1 MIYRG
6 IRQRNESILS
16 EDCREVTASC
26 VCVYLNRK
34 LLLVV
39 WYEYDL

>member
-1 MIYRG
+1 MNQLI
-6 IRQRNESILS
+6 S

-26 VCVYLNRK
+26 VCVQLNRR
-34 LLLVV
+34 LLLLV